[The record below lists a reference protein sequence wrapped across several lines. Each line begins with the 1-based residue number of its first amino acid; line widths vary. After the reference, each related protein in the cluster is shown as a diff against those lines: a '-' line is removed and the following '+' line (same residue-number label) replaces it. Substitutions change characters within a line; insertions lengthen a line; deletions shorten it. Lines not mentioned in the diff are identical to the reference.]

1 MKNTKF
7 IPVVISKEL
16 DEYLI
21 APELSHSKIADAYL
35 EISRSM
41 YGLLAQYP
49 SDWRE
54 LRKGYPK
61 LIEMLDV
68 IKKKKPPQPGEM
80 RDFERNRIA
89 IKNNKDQASKDINLC
104 ISLMLELKR
113 PEIEEKQFKIKK
125 ILDILVV
132 AFSGASLG
140 ISILALWGIF
150 LLG

>member
-16 DEYLI
+16 EEYLI

-35 EISRSM
+35 EISRST

-54 LRKGYPK
+54 LRNGYPI
-61 LIEMLDV
+61 LLEILDV
-68 IKKKKPPQPGEM
+68 IQKKPPPKQSEM
-80 RDFERNRIA
+80 RELERARIA
-89 IKNNKDQASKDINLC
+89 IKDNKDQASKDINLC

-113 PEIEEKQFKIKK
+113 SEIEEKQFKIKK
-125 ILDILVV
+125 IIDILVV
-132 AFSGASLG
+132 AVSIVSLG